1 MFEGDLGSSLNRLNF
16 IFRNEKITTECI
28 KSFKGISLLG
38 KSYGPFEKGKKYKL
52 KLFSAFPLIE
62 NNILKVDL
70 AEKCDNMDVQ
80 RYAISERD
88 DPKII
93 KRENHLF
100 LNRIKEFKRFLEYE
114 IKKSHK
120 PPIDLDKFISYT
132 SNIVDGRLLKILK
145 LAKADLSLEDEYR
158 LTDSEKLLYKH
169 LYKLIKKWRVFFL
182 SVKSSG

>member
-1 MFEGDLGSSLNRLNF
+1 MERSKDPLARSLTRLNF

-28 KSFKGISLLG
+28 NSFKGISLLG
-38 KSYGPFEKGKKYKL
+38 ESFGPFEKGKKYKL

-62 NNILKVDL
+62 NNILKVDPT
-70 AEKCDNMDVQ
+70 EKCDNMDVQ

-114 IKKSHK
+114 IEKSHK
-120 PPIDLDKFISYT
+120 PPIDLDKFISYA

-145 LAKADLSLEDEYR
+145 LAKADLSLNDEYR

-169 LYKLIKKWRVFFL
+169 LYKLIKKWREFYL
-182 SVKSSG
+182 SFK